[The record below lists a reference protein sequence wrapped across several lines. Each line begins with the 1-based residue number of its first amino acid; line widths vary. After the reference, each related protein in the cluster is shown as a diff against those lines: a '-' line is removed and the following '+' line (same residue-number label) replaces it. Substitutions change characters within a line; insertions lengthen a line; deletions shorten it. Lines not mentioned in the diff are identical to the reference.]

1 MAVIVAVVSM
11 LMVSC
16 KGKEDEVKKP
26 DNEVKIPD
34 NEVTKPDNEV
44 KKADYEGTWVNTM
57 TDDMLTATTTLELT
71 SSTFV
76 YSTVVGNLTTSKL
89 SGTMTVAGDKMTQTL
104 NSLTMPDMS
113 KLDTTVIPDMS
124 KLDSI
129 VIPTTTI
136 KKGDAG
142 WDAAVNEIGGETNVV
157 TYVVNGTKLTLK
169 HDENNDG
176 DFTDEGETMEFT
188 KK

>member
-76 YSTVVGNLTTSKL
+76 YSTVVGNVTMSKM

-113 KLDTTVIPDMS
+113 KLDPTNPT
-124 KLDSI
+124 

-169 HDENNDG
+169 YDENNDG